1 VGHFSPKK
9 TYLSSVEA
17 EVWQNVTVKSGWIE
31 IISIWVLVA
40 VATVI
45 VSFNTSGATA
55 LASFAVILAGSIALV
70 SMIHLFLTGYV
81 GFVKKLV
88 YVAGGSYLML
98 AIASVSVLVVQR

>member
-1 VGHFSPKK
+1 M
-9 TYLSSVEA
+9 
-17 EVWQNVTVKSGWIE
+17 KSGWIE

-40 VATVI
+40 IATFV
-45 VSFNTSGATA
+45 VSFNSQGEAA
-55 LASFAVILAGSIALV
+55 LASFGAILAGSIALV

-98 AIASVSVLVVQR
+98 AIASVFVLFVQR